1 MTTYDGRAYSFQPGR
16 DVVNKEPP
24 VSKFVVEK
32 LYKVHRER
40 ILHIQPLVDCHVHI
54 PDFLTDQTWKEAANE
69 HRKNVIAARNE
80 VIYQRIAKRANEESG
95 ITKASREHMRRVT
108 EIKGHTKRL
117 KEAGRLR
124 KVFLIQR
131 ENEMM
136 MQRIQ
141 RVQPEYTLKSMKE
154 WYKHHTLFKEGRRSD
169 PTAGHLMKNVK
180 KELRP
185 AALAKG
191 EKSYVD
197 SAVQD
202 SLSRGLNKNS
212 LVSNRSMTAG
222 SKVRSKFNAT
232 AGIQSAP
239 SLLVNDFLNPLTDD
253 NVTSPY
259 NPSPHRENLRRVNTA
274 PAATATPSH
283 NGEITTEIE
292 NTAYIE
298 FKDDF
303 AEAESVSITSSNY
316 DKLIQEIDTSELQ
329 SNGFELESHIMAVTT
344 HVLPVKNE
352 SYNVSVTAF
361 YNPKLT
367 EEISFRIYS
376 LNGTRGFLNERNIN
390 IDKIK
395 DFVATT
401 LQKSQRFSSITL
413 TDDMFALR
421 DFLVSM
427 FLQADN
433 DGSGFLAFDE
443 FETLMTKLDI
453 GITARELRHVISEA
467 DENQNGVVEFE
478 EFVPLAIDLIQSFR
492 CRQHAHNLVESE
504 NLKFDEI
511 IATHMN
517 KVELELISKTAI
529 EKIKIIDSHNFG
541 LIRKAD
547 LHKVLIAVSPM
558 GLSESEI
565 GVVPYHLN
573 QDSHGRYYYAA
584 LFDGLLKARYHTKM
598 AEILTKNGDPLLI
611 HLLKLFNQEEMS
623 IRKQHDPDIS
633 DHDLSGMLPVKSIQ
647 NILQN
652 DEKIGLSRLQVI
664 IIMSDARQ
672 MGSNNNVDYY
682 QFAPIIVR
690 TVELMN
696 EPKLLRQRAEI
707 IGNCEFNVDS
717 LLQLGYEELH
727 KKLTLMHQCFD
738 IDNNALLSMIEFR
751 RALLSLEFELL
762 DTEIDALF
770 ITSEGVSN
778 GASGMNVDEF
788 CHILE
793 FRLLLLEQQKHIRL
807 AKKLVHSTLS
817 DKTHSHDSI
826 CIDIS
831 PILNHLSM
839 SFKYFERISQE
850 PMNLFDI
857 QHLLTELDTKL
868 PDSEVQNIY
877 DRSFVDGRF
886 QSKMTLEILGEVLK
900 SYIAKQLVEIEM
912 KEKMDIVSVQADKM
926 IRIANDEIVAS
937 VKYLYHRVK
946 LIEKTV
952 SSTSERLTTV
962 KNVLKNRQLG
972 FSDIEIDEL
981 SEAIFNQTA
990 LEVEN
995 GHNRRRKSN
1004 ASTVHISD
1012 HLSYSEPNDHH
1023 GISAHSTS
1031 SMHHDDRHDKIHNT
1045 THHSHHASSSKGHN
1059 ESHSDNY
1066 SDNRGSSHHST
1077 SGKNHHD
1084 HHGDNHS
1091 TRNSSHGHHSTSGKD
1106 HHDHHDDNYS
1116 AVHHGNH
1123 NTSSKGHDNHHS
1135 DDHSSRSHGNN
1146 VMSGKHNNNHHG
1158 GSHVD
1163 HNGNAHTHHH
1173 SISSKLH
1180 DVNHGDNHS
1189 DHKDGTHEHHRHKS
1203 LGSMSPF
1210 VPEHESHHG
1219 AHGHK
1224 CAVNCEDDL
1233 FDIVVKIRKNSII
1246 KHLLRNLNADTL
1258 EEALV
1263 LSMDVEIQRL
1273 RALRLLDERSQ
1284 WIPASSL
1291 YNVLHQA
1298 DIGLTNCTIL
1308 AIIGWVECYDDSH
1321 SCVDYKKFIKYAVGV
1336 ITRLSTDGDLLD
1348 KRHEA
1353 FVNFLDIDHPPYL
1366 NGLTESEIEEYFT
1379 SYFHN
1384 IQTSD
1389 GEVTEADV
1397 ASALSMTPKV
1407 NLTKKEVIHIMAN
1420 IHKNKNHMILWKE
1433 FLEFAY
1439 TNIRLTCR
1447 ERTLPKDVMG
1457 ETVAIETKLQK
1468 KLRLK
1473 EEENLKKMHKHIEEL
1488 KEQCD
1493 LLLSMAS
1500 IICKGDFIVMQL
1512 PYDIVVAD
1520 SGETSAIRDENDHRE
1535 VELVNVDNIKIGY
1548 IDKKNT
1554 IDTKID
1560 AAIRMTFME
1569 HNFNPT
1575 KKLYAFVKSS
1585 FKNIDVS
1592 DTLPVQLPSI
1602 AAVDIDAAK
1611 DFAMN
1616 IIHNIVVEKRF
1627 SDGAY
1632 VLKVNM

>member
-1 MTTYDGRAYSFQPGR
+1 MTTYDGRAYSFQPGK

-40 ILHIQPLVDCHVHI
+40 ILNIQPLVDCHVHI

-69 HRKNVIAARNE
+69 HRKNVIASRNE

-95 ITKASREHMRRVT
+95 ITKASREHMRRVN

-169 PTAGHLMKNVK
+169 PTAGHIMRNVK

-185 AALAKG
+185 AILAKG

-222 SKVRSKFNAT
+222 SKVRSKYNSSS
-232 AGIQSAP
+232 GIQSAP
-239 SLLVNDFLNPLTDD
+239 SLLVNDVSHQIIDADVDLY
-253 NVTSPY
+253 SPD
-259 NPSPHRENLRRVNTA
+259 PHRDNIRRVNTA
-274 PAATATPSH
+274 PAAAHTPSH
-283 NGEITTEIE
+283 KLETSTDIEGKSHFELNDFVETESI
-292 NTAYIE
+292 
-298 FKDDF
+298 
-303 AEAESVSITSSNY
+303 SITSSFY
-316 DKLIQEIDTSELQ
+316 DKLLQEIDATESQ
-329 SNGFELESHIMAVTT
+329 SNVLELDSHVMTITT

-352 SYNVSVTAF
+352 SYNVSVSAF
-361 YNPKLT
+361 YDPKHSEDIT
-367 EEISFRIYS
+367 FRIFA

-390 IDKIK
+390 IGKIK
-395 DFVATT
+395 DFVSATV
-401 LQKSQRFSSITL
+401 QKSQRFGSVTL

-421 DFLVSM
+421 EFLVSM

-443 FETLMTKLDI
+443 FETLMIKLDI
-453 GITARELRHVISEA
+453 GITARELRNVICEA

-511 IATHMN
+511 IAANMN
-517 KVELELISKTAI
+517 KVELESISKAAI
-529 EKIKIIDSHNFG
+529 EKIKALDSHNFG
-541 LIRKAD
+541 MIRKAD
-547 LHKVLIAVSPM
+547 LLKVLIAVSPM
-558 GLSESEI
+558 GLTENEI
-565 GVVPYHLN
+565 GVVPFNLN

-584 LFDGLLKARYHTKM
+584 LFEGLLKARYHTKM
-598 AEILTKNGDPLLI
+598 AEILTKSGDPLLI
-611 HLLKLFNQEEMS
+611 HLLKLFSQEELSM
-623 IRKQHDPDIS
+623 RREHDPDIT
-633 DHDLSGMLPVKSIQ
+633 DHDISGMLPVKSVQ
-647 NILQN
+647 NILQG

-682 QFAPIIVR
+682 QFAPIIAR
-690 TVELMN
+690 TVDLMN

-717 LLQLGYEELH
+717 LLQLGKEELH

-738 IDNNALLSMIEFR
+738 IDNNGLLSTIEFR
-751 RALLSLEFELL
+751 RALISLEFELV

-770 ITSEGVSN
+770 VTSEGVSN
-778 GASGMNVDEF
+778 GAAGMNVDEF

-793 FRLLLLEQQKHIRL
+793 FRILLLEKQKHVRL
-807 AKKLVHSTLS
+807 AKKLIHSTLT
-817 DKTHSHDSI
+817 DKTHSHDTI
-826 CIDIS
+826 CIDIA
-831 PILNHLSM
+831 PIASHLND
-839 SFKYFERISQE
+839 SFKYFDRISQE
-850 PMNLFDI
+850 PISLFDI
-857 QHLLTELDTKL
+857 QYLMIELDIKL
-868 PDSEVQNIY
+868 PDSEIQRIF
-877 DRSFVDGRF
+877 DRSFIDGNFRF
-886 QSKMTLEILGEVLK
+886 ELMIEILGEILK
-900 SYIAKQLVEIEM
+900 SYIAKQLVEIEV
-912 KEKMDIVSVQADKM
+912 KEKMELVSVQADKM

-952 SSTSERLTTV
+952 STTSERIATV

-972 FSDIEIDEL
+972 FSENEIEDI
-981 SEAIFNQTA
+981 SQSIFIHHT
-990 LEVEN
+990 LDDDH
-995 GHNRRRKSN
+995 GHNPHRRKSN
-1004 ASTVHISD
+1004 ASSINLPVHLPHAESSGNLALNHD
-1012 HLSYSEPNDHH
+1012 SHSNHHSNHNASAKHH
-1023 GISAHSTS
+1023 GSQHENSDSDYHSA
-1031 SMHHDDRHDKIHNT
+1031 
-1045 THHSHHASSSKGHN
+1045 
-1059 ESHSDNY
+1059 
-1066 SDNRGSSHHST
+1066 
-1077 SGKNHHD
+1077 SGK
-1084 HHGDNHS
+1084 
-1091 TRNSSHGHHSTSGKD
+1091 
-1106 HHDHHDDNYS
+1106 
-1116 AVHHGNH
+1116 HHGNH
-1123 NTSSKGHDNHHS
+1123 NDDNSSHHHS
-1135 DDHSSRSHGNN
+1135 SHHSA
-1146 VMSGKHNNNHHG
+1146 SGKHHESHHDKNHSGHHSASVKNHGSHNDDNYSSHHSASGKHHESHHDKNHSGHHSASVKNHGSHNDDNHSSHHHSSHHSAPVKHHGSHNDDNHSSHHSALGKQHGDHHRPKSLSSIPPYSEHENHHG
-1158 GSHVD
+1158 G
-1163 HNGNAHTHHH
+1163 
-1173 SISSKLH
+1173 
-1180 DVNHGDNHS
+1180 
-1189 DHKDGTHEHHRHKS
+1189 
-1203 LGSMSPF
+1203 
-1210 VPEHESHHG
+1210 
-1219 AHGHK
+1219 HGHN
-1224 CAVNCEDDL
+1224 CCINCEDEL
-1233 FDIVVKIRKNSII
+1233 FDIVVKIRKNSIV
-1246 KHLLRNLNADTL
+1246 KHLLQNLNADSL
-1258 EEALV
+1258 EEALL
-1263 LSMDVEIQRL
+1263 LSTEAEMERL
-1273 RALRLLDERSQ
+1273 KGLRLIDERSQ

-1298 DIGLTNCTIL
+1298 DIGLTNSTIL
-1308 AIIGWVECYDDSH
+1308 AIIGWVECYDESH

-1336 ITRLSTDGDLLD
+1336 ITRLSSDGDLLD

-1366 NGLTESEIEEYFT
+1366 NGLTEGDIEEYFT

-1384 IQTSD
+1384 IQNAD
-1389 GEVTEADV
+1389 GEVTEADL

-1407 NLTKKEVIHIMAN
+1407 NLSKKEVVHIMAN
-1420 IHKNKNHMILWKE
+1420 AHKTKNHMINWKE
-1433 FLEFAY
+1433 FSEFAY
-1439 TNIRLTCR
+1439 ANLRLTCR
-1447 ERTLPKDVMG
+1447 ERTLPNDVMG
-1457 ETVAIETKLQK
+1457 EMAPVETKLQK

-1473 EEENLKKMHKHIEEL
+1473 EEESLKQLHKQIEDL

-1500 IICKGDFIVMQL
+1500 IVTKGDYILLQL
-1512 PYDIVVAD
+1512 PYDNVAV
-1520 SGETSAIRDENDHRE
+1520 ENDDVSAVRNENDYRE
-1535 VELVNVDNIKIGY
+1535 IELVSASSVKVGY

-1554 IDTKID
+1554 IDMKID
-1560 AAIRMTFME
+1560 ATVRITFME

-1575 KKLYAFVKSS
+1575 KKLHAYVQSS
-1585 FKNIDVS
+1585 FKNIDLS
-1592 DTLPVQLPSI
+1592 DTIPVQLPSI
-1602 AAVDIDAAK
+1602 AAIDIEAAK

-1616 IIHNIVVEKRF
+1616 IIYDIIVEKRF
-1627 SDGAY
+1627 SDGAL
-1632 VLKVNM
+1632 VLKVNL

>member
-54 PDFLTDQTWKEAANE
+54 PDFLTDQTWKESANE

-95 ITKASREHMRRVT
+95 ITKASREHMRRVS

-222 SKVRSKFNAT
+222 SKVRGKFNAT
-232 AGIQSAP
+232 SGIQSAP
-239 SLLVNDFLNPLTDD
+239 SLLVNDFANPLTDD
-253 NVTSPY
+253 DVISPY
-259 NPSPHRENLRRVNTA
+259 NSSPHRENLRRINTA
-274 PAATATPSH
+274 PASAATPSH
-283 NGEITTEIE
+283 SREITLEVE
-292 NTAYIE
+292 KMSEFE
-298 FKDDF
+298 FKDDIL
-303 AEAESVSITSSNY
+303 ETESVSVTSSNY
-316 DKLIQEIDTSELQ
+316 DKLIQEVDSSDLQ
-329 SNGFELESHIMAVTT
+329 SNGLELESHIIAVTT
-344 HVLPVKNE
+344 HVLPVRNE

-361 YNPKLT
+361 YDPKQT
-367 EEISFRIYS
+367 EEILFRIYS
-376 LNGTRGFLNERNIN
+376 LDGTRGFVNERSITV
-390 IDKIK
+390 DKIK
-395 DFVATT
+395 DFVSTN

-421 DFLVSM
+421 EFLVSM

-443 FETLMTKLDI
+443 FESLMTKLDI

-492 CRQHAHNLVESE
+492 CRQHAHNLVETE

-517 KVELELISKTAI
+517 KGELDLISKAAI
-529 EKIKIIDSHNFG
+529 EKIKVIDSHNFG

-547 LHKVLIAVSPM
+547 LLKVLIAVSPM

-565 GVVPYHLN
+565 GVVPYHLS
-573 QDSHGRYYYAA
+573 QDSHGRYFYAS

-611 HLLKLFNQEEMS
+611 HLLKLFNQHEMS
-623 IRKQHDPDIS
+623 VRKQHDPDIN
-633 DHDLSGMLPVKSIQ
+633 DHALSGMLPVKAIQ
-647 NILQN
+647 NILQS

-707 IGNCEFNVDS
+707 IGNCAFNVDS
-717 LLQLGYEELH
+717 LLQLGDDELH

-738 IDNNALLSMIEFR
+738 IDNNSLLSMIEFR
-751 RALLSLEFELL
+751 RALMSLEFELL

-770 ITSEGVSN
+770 ITSEGISN
-778 GASGMNVDEF
+778 GAPGMNVDEF

-793 FRLLLLEQQKHIRL
+793 FRLLTLEQQKHVRL
-807 AKKLVHSTLS
+807 AKKLIHATLA

-826 CIDIS
+826 CIDVS
-831 PILNHLSM
+831 PIVNHLSM
-839 SFKYFERISQE
+839 SFKYFDRISQE
-850 PMNLFDI
+850 PISLFDI
-857 QHLLTELDTKL
+857 QHLLTELDTKF

-877 DRSFVDGRF
+877 DRSLMDGRV
-886 QSKMTLEILGEVLK
+886 QNTLVLEILGEVLK

-912 KEKMDIVSVQADKM
+912 KEKMETVSTQADKM
-926 IRIANDEIVAS
+926 IRIANDEIVAT

-946 LIEKTV
+946 LIDKTV
-952 SSTSERLTTV
+952 SSTNERVTNL
-962 KNVLKNRQLG
+962 KNVLKNRHLG
-972 FSDIEIDEL
+972 FSDTEIDEL
-981 SEAIFNQTA
+981 SEAIFNQA
-990 LEVEN
+990 VLVVDN
-995 GHNRRRKSN
+995 GHNP
-1004 ASTVHISD
+1004 TG
-1012 HLSYSEPNDHH
+1012 YH
-1023 GISAHSTS
+1023 GSSSHSVS
-1031 SMHHDDRHDKIHNT
+1031 SKHHDDRHNKTHST
-1045 THHSHHASSSKGHN
+1045 THHYHNKSLSKDHD
-1059 ESHSDNY
+1059 EYHSDNY
-1066 SDNRGSSHHST
+1066 SDNRGSSNHST
-1077 SGKNHHD
+1077 SGKHQNGHQGGSHAANRHIN
-1084 HHGDNHS
+1084 HHGDDHS
-1091 TRNSSHGHHSTSGKD
+1091 TRNSSHGHHSTSGKHHND
-1106 HHDHHDDNYS
+1106 HHE
-1116 AVHHGNH
+1116 G
-1123 NTSSKGHDNHHS
+1123 
-1135 DDHSSRSHGNN
+1135 SRA
-1146 VMSGKHNNNHHG
+1146 
-1158 GSHVD
+1158 D
-1163 HNGNAHTHHH
+1163 HNGSTHTLHH
-1173 SISSKLH
+1173 SISSK
-1180 DVNHGDNHS
+1180 N
-1189 DHKDGTHEHHRHKS
+1189 HKS
-1203 LGSMSPF
+1203 HGFTSYHA
-1210 VPEHESHHG
+1210 PEHDIHHG
-1219 AHGHK
+1219 AHGHNS
-1224 CAVNCEDDL
+1224 CVTCEDDL

-1246 KHLLRNLNADTL
+1246 RHLLRNLNADTL

-1263 LSMDVEIQRL
+1263 LSMEAEIQRL
-1273 RALRLLDERSQ
+1273 RALRLMDEWSQ
-1284 WIPASSL
+1284 WIPATSL

-1298 DIGLTNCTIL
+1298 DIGLTNSTIL
-1308 AIIGWVECYDDSH
+1308 AVIGWVECYDDSH
-1321 SCVDYKKFIKYAVGV
+1321 SCVDYKKFIKYAVSV

-1348 KRHEA
+1348 KRHDA

-1384 IQTSD
+1384 IQNSD
-1389 GEVTEADV
+1389 GEVTEADI

-1407 NLTKKEVIHIMAN
+1407 NFTKKEVIHIMAN
-1420 IHKNKNHMILWKE
+1420 IHKTKNHMILWKE

-1439 TNIRLTCR
+1439 TSIRLTCR
-1447 ERTLPKDVMG
+1447 ERTLAKDVMG
-1457 ETVAIETKLQK
+1457 EIVVVETKLQK

-1473 EEENLKKMHKHIEEL
+1473 EEGNLQKMHEHVNEL
-1488 KEQCD
+1488 KGQCD

-1500 IICKGDFIVMQL
+1500 IICKGDYILLQL

-1520 SGETSAIRDENDHRE
+1520 SGETSAIRDENDYRE
-1535 VELVNVDNIKIGY
+1535 VELVNVSNVKITY

-1554 IDTKID
+1554 IEIKID
-1560 AAIRMTFME
+1560 ASVRVTFME

-1575 KKLYAFVKSS
+1575 KKLYAFIQSS
-1585 FKNIDVS
+1585 FKNIDLS
-1592 DTLPVQLPSI
+1592 DALPVHLPSI

-1616 IIHNIVVEKRF
+1616 IIQNIVVEKRF

-1632 VLKVNM
+1632 VLRVNM